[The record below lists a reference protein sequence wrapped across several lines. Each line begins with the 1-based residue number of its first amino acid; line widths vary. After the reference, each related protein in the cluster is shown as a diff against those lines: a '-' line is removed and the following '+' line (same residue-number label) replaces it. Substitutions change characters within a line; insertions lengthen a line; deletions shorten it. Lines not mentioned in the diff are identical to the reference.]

1 MRLLLALVLLCLL
14 ADRLVEASLATAHP
28 VVVLAPATIA
38 AVTAC
43 VMCLCYM
50 FSKDA

>member
-1 MRLLLALVLLCLL
+1 VRQLLALILLCVL
-14 ADRLVEASLATAHP
+14 ADHLVEASLATAHP
-28 VVVLAPATIA
+28 VVVLAPTTIA

-50 FSKDA
+50 FRKNA

>member
-1 MRLLLALVLLCLL
+1 MRQLLALILLCVL
-14 ADRLVEASLATAHP
+14 AERLVKASLATAHP

-50 FSKDA
+50 FRKDA